1 VQIAGDEYV
10 AGADRQALYAII
22 KQKPEFEGAEDA

>member
-1 VQIAGDEYV
+1 MACVLKKGYKMEFIK
-10 AGADRQALYAII
+10 LII